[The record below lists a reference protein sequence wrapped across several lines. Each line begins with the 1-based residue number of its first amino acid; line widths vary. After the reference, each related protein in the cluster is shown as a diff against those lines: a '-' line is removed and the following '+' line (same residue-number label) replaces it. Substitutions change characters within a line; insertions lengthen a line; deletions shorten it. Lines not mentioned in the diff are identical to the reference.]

1 VEQLKNE
8 IGLERSNLRKAE
20 YEKWLL
26 QQQNKELKQKQEC
39 LMIQQQFAMDSAQAQ
54 ITDYQQQLEGAQR

>member
-39 LMIQQQFAMDSAQAQ
+39 LMIQQQYAMDSAQAQ

>member
-1 VEQLKNE
+1 MKNE

-39 LMIQQQFAMDSAQAQ
+39 LMIQQQYAMDSAQAQ